1 MHNAHRMRRIA
12 IATGITFSGLAVIG
26 FAVFAVTYPCYKRA
40 QVQIAAERGREAAK
54 GITSY
59 RQETR
64 RCPTPE
70 EVVAAG
76 YVSPRALVDPWG
88 TKITFQCSA
97 DGNVVV
103 RSAGRDRLFDTS
115 DDITGGES

>member
-1 MHNAHRMRRIA
+1 MRRIA
-12 IATGITFSGLAVIG
+12 LAIGITFSGFALIC
-26 FAVFAVTYPCYKRA
+26 FAVFAIVYPCYKRA
-40 QVQIAAERGREAAK
+40 QVKIAAQRGKEAVQ

-59 RQETR
+59 QIEKR

-76 YVSPRALVDPWG
+76 YLSPAALVDPWG

-97 DGNVVV
+97 DGSVVV
-103 RSAGRDRLFDTS
+103 RSAGRDRQFNTS
-115 DDITGGES
+115 DDITGGAS